1 MRTLIVISV
10 ALLLA
15 VACLPAAN
23 AKPHTQPVDP
33 EGRKPSDSAA
43 AIIPGGSRRLL
54 ETKVDVSSPKTEE
67 KDDGHRCFVDV
78 KDNQP
83 RRC

>member
-23 AKPHTQPVDP
+23 AKPTHTQPVDP

-43 AIIPGGSRRLL
+43 AVIPGGSRRLL
-54 ETKVDVSSPKTEE
+54 ETNVVTDYADEE
-67 KDDGHRCFVDV
+67 SLLKM
-78 KDNQP
+78 
-83 RRC
+83 